1 MSKLDNAVEDLITAI
16 KDSNEYQAFLREKD
30 RMNQFPELKKQID
43 EYRIRNYELQS
54 MTNEEELFQQME
66 EFNHKYER
74 FREDPLVSAFLEA
87 EINFCRMM
95 QEISMKITA
104 VLDFD

>member
-16 KDSNEYQAFLREKD
+16 RDSNEYQAFLQEKD

-95 QEISMKITA
+95 QEMSMKITA
-104 VLDFD
+104 ALDFD